1 MADILA
7 SPAWPSL
14 LPQWVVSVLP
24 DEAAV
29 PGDDKT
35 AVSKLSIRGVVMS
48 WVLLVVAGLL
58 EVVWATALGVS
69 HGFSRL
75 VPSLVFVAAM
85 VASMIMLGLAL
96 QRFPIGMG
104 YATFVGIGAIGT
116 ALVGMI
122 ALGETVTLAKIIC
135 LVAIIGGVV
144 GLKLVT

>member
-1 MADILA
+1 
-7 SPAWPSL
+7 
-14 LPQWVVSVLP
+14 
-24 DEAAV
+24 
-29 PGDDKT
+29 
-35 AVSKLSIRGVVMS
+35 MS
-48 WVLLVVAGLL
+48 WLLLVVAGLL

-75 VPSLVFVAAM
+75 VPSLVFLAAM

-135 LVAIIGGVV
+135 LIAIVGGVV